1 MYDFGDTLGMTP
13 LLPMYT
19 LGHNFMPSPIHA
31 GGLRY
36 HGAGAIVSQLLKDEL
51 IEAQSYTQ
59 RECFEAGIQFS
70 KTEGIIPAPEAT
82 HAIAS
87 VIREAN
93 QAKEEGKSKTILF
106 NLCGHGYFDMQA
118 YEDYLN
124 GKLIDHEVTKE
135 EIEASLKEIS
145 MLQVAAQ

>member
-1 MYDFGDTLGMTP
+1 MTP

-36 HGAGAIVSQLLKDEL
+36 HGAGAIVSQLLKDGL
-51 IEAQSYTQ
+51 IEAQAYVQ
-59 RECFEAGIQFS
+59 RECFEAGILFS

-82 HAIAS
+82 HAIAA

-93 QAKEEGKSKTILF
+93 RAREEGQSKTILF

-118 YEDYLN
+118 YDDYLS
-124 GKLIDHEVTKE
+124 GKIVDHEVTKE
-135 EIEASLKEIS
+135 EIEASLKEIVP
-145 MLQVAAQ
+145 LQVAVA